1 MIYKLPGW
9 QGLIRVSNPVRV
21 EPGLWVSLPTGLDP
35 RRTPCGRPIAMC
47 GGETFPVTGEAHD
60 LPSHYLSDAAALR
73 RIFWDSST
81 TGAETPLFPLDRL

>member
-1 MIYKLPGW
+1 M
-9 QGLIRVSNPVRV
+9 
-21 EPGLWVSLPTGLDP
+21 
-35 RRTPCGRPIAMC
+35 
-47 GGETFPVTGEAHD
+47 TGEAHD